1 MAFSKEDRRNC
12 RVLRWIKT
20 LFFLATMLVSL
31 LLLSAPV
38 LLLIADAILPSSLLS
53 AAPSSSPA
61 SISLQS
67 LSSHLSNYDFR
78 YSLIDIPLIS
88 IVRSAIILCV
98 YSLCDGPRLSRGP
111 YLGIATICSVS
122 SLVFLSLKAGYI
134 FGNYSSSSSGSNRE
148 RLGHTVVDV
157 ALFTCSFFMA
167 IAHIVMAYRISC
179 RERRKLLVF
188 KIDIETVSPKGD
200 LQPDW
205 SVQKFSISK
214 HVKL

>member
-12 RVLRWIKT
+12 RVLRWMKT

-38 LLLIADAILPSSLLS
+38 LLLIADAILPSALLS

-61 SISLQS
+61 SISLKS

-134 FGNYSSSSSGSNRE
+134 FGNYWSSSLDSNKE
-148 RLGHTVVDV
+148 RLGYTIDV
-157 ALFTCSFFMA
+157 ALFTCSFLMA
-167 IAHIVMAYRISC
+167 IAHIVVAYRISC

-188 KIDIETVSPKGD
+188 KIDIETVSACKNGFSRYPKI
-200 LQPDW
+200 LQER
-205 SVQKFSISK
+205 Q
-214 HVKL
+214 L